1 MVAASAMSGAHM
13 GFSEECVDVGS
24 GVRGGGLCGSV
35 SYEEE
40 VHVGTGP
47 ERVVRRPSKQGVLE
61 KTAVEEDL
69 RIRGNTGIPGIIISV
84 LVGILEPGAAGIR
97 CVLDEF
103 PKIPRSGVP
112 KLPGAGSDRS
122 SKFFPIFIH
131 LNHINPF
138 LDPTEPRGT
147 PVSHYQCCCPA
158 RYAFIRYVREK
169 IGRSALVGFVLL

>member
-1 MVAASAMSGAHM
+1 MVAASVMSGAHM

-40 VHVGTGP
+40 VHVRTVSQ
-47 ERVVRRPSKQGVLE
+47 RVVRRPSEQGVLE

-69 RIRGNTGIPGIIISV
+69 RIRGNAYGNPRHHLRPGENS
-84 LVGILEPGAAGIR
+84 EGAAGIR

-112 KLPGAGSDRS
+112 KLPGAEIDRS
-122 SKFFPIFIH
+122 SKFVPIFIY

-147 PVSHYQCCCPA
+147 PVSHYQCCCSA